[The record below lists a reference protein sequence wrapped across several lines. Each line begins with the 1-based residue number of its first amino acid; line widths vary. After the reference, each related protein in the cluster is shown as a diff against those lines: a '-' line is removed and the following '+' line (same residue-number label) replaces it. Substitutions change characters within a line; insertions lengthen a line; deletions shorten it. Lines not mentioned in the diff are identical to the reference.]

1 MAAKQRLGF
10 PTKFA
15 KEQNTYE
22 VKDGTKMFLFD
33 HVSQFIYRV
42 SFKLGQVSGDGLDEY
57 VSKNYSAVE
66 KKFLIDNY
74 DILFAR
80 RDFRGYPDTT
90 SDSTKTWFCQV
101 NDSNLSD
108 QTKRWNVD
116 HESYIFLNDQLMYDP
131 QLGETAFKNKKMIGI
146 NTTVGGAEY
155 PVSVTSLNNDAT
167 KNQLKVEKFDTYK
180 DQRTLANTIMKDKT
194 WIKRFAQKHFLMIF
208 RSNNVMPD
216 PRIFYGFPIKSLRYH
231 PYDQVKY

>member
-1 MAAKQRLGF
+1 MSTKQRLGF

-33 HVSQFIYRV
+33 HITQFIYRV

-57 VSKNYSAVE
+57 VSKSYSSVE
-66 KKFLIDNY
+66 KKFKVDNY

-80 RDFRGYPDTT
+80 RDFREAGTT
-90 SDSTKTWFCQV
+90 DWFCQV
-101 NDSNLSD
+101 NDSNLAD
-108 QTKRWNVD
+108 QSKRWNVD
-116 HESYIFLNDQLMYDP
+116 HESYVFLNDQLMYDP
-131 QLGETAFKNKKMIGI
+131 QLGENAYKNKKMLEI
-146 NTTVGGAEY
+146 NLSSNLTPAPEY
-155 PVSVTSLNNDAT
+155 LVSHSNLNTQTQNR
-167 KNQLKVEKFDTYK
+167 NKVEKFDSYM
-180 DQRTLANTIMKDKT
+180 DQRSLANSVMKNKT

-208 RSNNVMPD
+208 RSNNVMQD